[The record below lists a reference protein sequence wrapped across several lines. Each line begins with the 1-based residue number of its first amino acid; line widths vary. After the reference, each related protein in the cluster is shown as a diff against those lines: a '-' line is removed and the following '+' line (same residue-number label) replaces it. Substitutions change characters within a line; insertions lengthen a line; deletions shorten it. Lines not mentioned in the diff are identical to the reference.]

1 MINNLLRIELKPD
14 ETIYLQIAEHVRM
27 QVSLQRLRAG
37 ERLPAIRMLAQE
49 LRVDPGTV
57 ARAYREL
64 EREGII
70 TSRHASGS
78 FIATRN
84 DDRRLVRQ
92 RQDQLGQVMERALLE
107 ALGLGFT
114 TEDVEAAF
122 TARLAYWRGRRTQTT
137 SKKRTAAY
145 GPEEEICFMGSHDFA
160 VELLV
165 NHIGTL
171 FPNLRFT
178 TSFVGS
184 MAGLVAL
191 ECREANIAGAHLM
204 DEETGEFNIPFVE
217 RVLPNESV
225 VLMNLVQRIQG
236 LIVAPDNPKH
246 ILGIEDLGRPDI
258 TFVNRQNGSGTRI
271 LLDSRLKR
279 LGIATADIN
288 GYKRE
293 EKTHMAVAS
302 LIAEGCADVGLG
314 TQSAASIAG
323 LDFIPLV
330 KERYDLIGLEENFSR
345 PPLDKLQEVVRSEGF
360 RSMLRSVPGYDVSET
375 GTVITVN

>member
-1 MINNLLRIELKPD
+1 
-14 ETIYLQIAEHVRM
+14 
-27 QVSLQRLRAG
+27 
-37 ERLPAIRMLAQE
+37 
-49 LRVDPGTV
+49 
-57 ARAYREL
+57 
-64 EREGII
+64 
-70 TSRHASGS
+70 
-78 FIATRN
+78 
-84 DDRRLVRQ
+84 
-92 RQDQLGQVMERALLE
+92 
-107 ALGLGFT
+107 
-114 TEDVEAAF
+114 
-122 TARLAYWRGRRTQTT
+122 
-137 SKKRTAAY
+137 
-145 GPEEEICFMGSHDFA
+145 MGSHDFA

-204 DEETGEFNIPFVE
+204 DEETGEFNVPFVK

-236 LIVAPDNPKH
+236 LIVASDNPKH

-279 LGIATADIN
+279 LGIAPADIK

-302 LIAEGCADVGLG
+302 LIAEGRADVGLG

-330 KERYDLIGLEENFSR
+330 KERYDLIGLEEDFSR
-345 PPLDKLQEVVRSEGF
+345 PPLDKLQEVVRSEAF
-360 RSMLRSVPGYDVSET
+360 RSMLRSIPGYDVSAT
-375 GTVITVN
+375 GNVTMVNQKS